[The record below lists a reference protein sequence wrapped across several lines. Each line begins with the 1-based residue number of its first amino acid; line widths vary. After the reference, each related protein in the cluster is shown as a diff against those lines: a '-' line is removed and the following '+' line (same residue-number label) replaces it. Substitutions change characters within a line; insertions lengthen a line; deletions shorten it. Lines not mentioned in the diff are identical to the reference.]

1 MTSSRFQILRIFL
14 RLKNV
19 CTKKEEEEEEEEEKE
34 KEKKEDD
41 FEDFEK

>member
-19 CTKKEEEEEEEEEKE
+19 CKKKEEEEEEEEEKE